1 MFTYDPQLQ
10 ELSPNVDAEV
20 ELSFHTG
27 DVITV
32 YGEMDD
38 DGFYMAELRGHR
50 GLVPSN
56 FLTDAPNAGKGL
68 LGTGMPGMLPAGM
81 IPGQQLLPGQIN
93 PQVPARGAMQGKK
106 GEPSTL

>member
-1 MFTYDPQLQ
+1 M
-10 ELSPNVDAEV
+10 DAEV

-38 DGFYMAELRGHR
+38 DGFYMAELRGQR

-68 LGTGMPGMLPAGM
+68 MTGVGGGLTG
-81 IPGQQLLPGQIN
+81 
-93 PQVPARGAMQGKK
+93 PQPPPRGAMQGKK
-106 GEPSTL
+106 GEP

>member
-1 MFTYDPQLQ
+1 M
-10 ELSPNVDAEV
+10 DAEV

-38 DGFYMAELRGHR
+38 DGFYMAELRGLR

-56 FLTDAPNAGKGL
+56 FLTDAPNAMGQKVGPM
-68 LGTGMPGMLPAGM
+68 GMM
-81 IPGQQLLPGQIN
+81 GQQLLPGQ
-93 PQVPARGAMQGKK
+93 VPGQPPVRGAMQGKK
-106 GEPSTL
+106 GELA

>member
-1 MFTYDPQLQ
+1 MVKNVFWPD
-10 ELSPNVDAEV
+10 LSQKVFSVDFQV

-38 DGFYMAELRGHR
+38 DGFYMAKLRSHR

-56 FLTDAPNAGKGL
+56 FLTDAPHGTAGGVGGVCKEVWRYESPVTPK
-68 LGTGMPGMLPAGM
+68 LGHAETVIIHLT
-81 IPGQQLLPGQIN
+81 
-93 PQVPARGAMQGKK
+93 VD
-106 GEPSTL
+106 SDH